1 MAAKCRLQNCP
12 VMPLHLYFPVPLSA
26 TILENFDHSKGIV
39 KLPAGEKISV
49 EYDLGAMEFELQTAV
64 EINPKKGEI
73 SFYPPGGAGC
83 VYPMVCM
90 TLILRAKSCCSRMK
104 YRAQLRYGGL

>member
-1 MAAKCRLQNCP
+1 MIDQGQDFLKQVPWNGTLGQLESETADMAAKCRLQNSP
-12 VMPLHLYFPVPLSA
+12 VMPFHLYLPVPLSA
-26 TILENFDHSKGIV
+26 TILGNFDHSKGIV
-39 KLPAGEKISV
+39 KFPAGEKISV

-83 VYPMVCM
+83 VYPM
-90 TLILRAKSCCSRMK
+90 
-104 YRAQLRYGGL
+104 